1 MRRFVVGLIVALAV
15 VAVLP
20 LLASAADPTVTVTSN
35 NSLGM
40 ILTDPAGKTLYI
52 FKKDTPNTS
61 NCYDTCAQNWPPLII
76 KSGQPVAP
84 ANLAGG
90 LGTATRKDGSVQVTY
105 QGQPLYYYIKDDEA
119 GDIYGQGIGN
129 VWFVVNPAALAAGT
143 VLPATGHARSSV
155 ETIVLPLAALALAG
169 TLGGITLRRR
179 AHRA

>member
-1 MRRFVVGLIVALAV
+1 MRRLVVGLIVALAA

-20 LLASAADPTVTVTSN
+20 LLAAAADPTVTVTNN

-61 NCYDTCAQNWPPLII
+61 NCYDACAQNWPPLVI
-76 KSGQPVAP
+76 KAGQPVAP
-84 ANLAGG
+84 ANLGG
-90 LGTATRKDGSVQVTY
+90 DLGTTTRKDGSLQVTF
-105 QGQPLYYYIKDDEA
+105 QGMPLYYYFKDDEA
-119 GDIYGQGIGN
+119 GDIYGQGVGN
-129 VWFVVNPAALAAGT
+129 VWFVVNPVAAGT